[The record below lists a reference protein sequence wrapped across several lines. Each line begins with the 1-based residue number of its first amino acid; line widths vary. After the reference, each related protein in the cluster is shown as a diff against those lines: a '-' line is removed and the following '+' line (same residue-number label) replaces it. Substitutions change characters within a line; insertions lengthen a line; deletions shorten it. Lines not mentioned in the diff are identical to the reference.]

1 MCRSSPA
8 PSVVVKNKLTTYV
21 SLPVGASVTDVGLL
35 DKVIDGCLIDF
46 SLEEMENKP
55 VSDLNMF
62 KRLIAKLP
70 VASQKVAVALV
81 QLDPPLKNNFKD
93 FLVAFCCHQL
103 VPPMTCS
110 QAIQELGNLSQ
121 GELRVPVYKERFH
134 LLAERAG
141 LDAKYCVDLFFDG
154 LQPSLKL
161 AINIWGHGSSLEE
174 TCKELKRIEAR
185 LPAAET
191 APYGALEKSVA
202 MAGPKPYD
210 L

>member
-1 MCRSSPA
+1 
-8 PSVVVKNKLTTYV
+8 
-21 SLPVGASVTDVGLL
+21 
-35 DKVIDGCLIDF
+35 
-46 SLEEMENKP
+46 
-55 VSDLNMF
+55 
-62 KRLIAKLP
+62 
-70 VASQKVAVALV
+70 
-81 QLDPPLKNNFKD
+81 
-93 FLVAFCCHQL
+93 
-103 VPPMTCS
+103 MTFS

-141 LDAKYCVDLFFDG
+141 LDAKDCVNLFFDG

-161 AINIWGHGSSLEE
+161 TINIRGHGSSLEE

-191 APYGALEKSVA
+191 APYGALEESVA